1 MCESGTQ
8 ACHTA
13 LVFGE
18 KQTPELLKNFLTSV
32 HDVDILHH
40 VLKRREYEMSI
51 NLTDQEVD
59 IVLFTLLRQAD
70 DLVIEQDAY
79 MYAGN
84 TLRAADVQKTR
95 RRLDAAIA
103 KIRSHSSTSVG
114 TNYSV
119 YA

>member
-1 MCESGTQ
+1 M
-8 ACHTA
+8 
-13 LVFGE
+13 
-18 KQTPELLKNFLTSV
+18 TSV

-40 VLKRREYEMSI
+40 VLKRREYEMAI

-59 IVLFTLLRQAD
+59 IVLYTLLRQSD

-114 TNYSV
+114 TNFSV